1 MSTMKNINL
10 KDMFDM
16 LVKCI
21 LNREEEY
28 PTFYYKRENIAT
40 GNPEYVEITEVDLMC
55 GRFSTDDGD
64 FSEFDWE
71 LDESNIYVEEEEES
85 ERINTYLQL
94 MDKETNKT
102 SKEINLKDIIY
113 NQNEI
118 EFEFGE
124 YGTEEYETLPY
135 KDFLFFKDK
144 YKIILINKDKEI

>member
-1 MSTMKNINL
+1 MSTKVRGSL
-10 KDMFDM
+10 
-16 LVKCI
+16 
-21 LNREEEY
+21 
-28 PTFYYKRENIAT
+28 
-40 GNPEYVEITEVDLMC
+40 
-55 GRFSTDDGD
+55 
-64 FSEFDWE
+64 
-71 LDESNIYVEEEEES
+71 EEEEES

-144 YKIILINKDKEI
+144 YKIVLINKDKEI

>member
-1 MSTMKNINL
+1 MSKMKNINL

-40 GNPEYVEITEVDLMC
+40 GNPEYVEITEVDLMY

-135 KDFLFFKDK
+135 KDFLFFKDR
-144 YKIILINKDKEI
+144 YKIVLINKDKEI